1 MLRIKKKYMGFLL
14 TLCAG
19 VLFGTS
25 PDGLEASLAS
35 EAEPDAVYGEAEPAG
50 ISTEAEPNSV
60 STEAEARWQTAADGE
75 WHEGSLTNAVA
86 EVYAGGTIELLS
98 DVLLTE
104 GIAVNKAVRIRS
116 CDASAPCTISNRTAE
131 SKNSEY
137 VGKIFTVAGGVIF
150 SWSM

>member
-14 TLCAG
+14 TLCTG

-35 EAEPDAVYGEAEPAG
+35 EAEPDAVYGEV
-50 ISTEAEPNSV
+50 EPNDV
-60 STEAEARWQTAADGE
+60 STEAEARWQMAEGGE
-75 WHEGSLTNAVA
+75 WREGSLANAVA

-104 GIAVNKAVRIRS
+104 GISVNKAVRIRS
-116 CDASAPCTISNRTAE
+116 CDISAPRTISNRTTE
-131 SKNSEY
+131 SQDGKY
-137 VGKIFTVAGGVIF
+137 AGKIFTVAGG
-150 SWSM
+150 